1 MNKQDRSNLITIIN
15 IISIVVIVISVTL
28 LLTKPKNTFLENIKS
43 IETTTE
49 PAIQNIVDST
59 VSNTELNE
67 NIEQTEESIENEP
80 FQLTEQELIDL
91 ETEVILPYFE
101 FYSGEYQY
109 YLEILDSEQIL
120 SNDQTPMYPA
130 SLAKL
135 FLMGTIFEAIEDQ
148 VLEYDESIEQDL
160 ELMITVSDNAAY
172 NRLFFRLQAEVP
184 EINMFDWADQFCME
198 YDFDDTIIHNLYII
212 EGNETSLIQSDLV
225 FETSALDVGNFLGLV
240 YHENLVSQEA
250 SRTMYEILLRQERT
264 GKIPFLLP
272 DDAITANKTGELN
285 FYSHDAAIICTPFC
299 DYILVLMT
307 DSTNMAYVA
316 DEIIRELS
324 LDIYDYLGSID

>member
-1 MNKQDRSNLITIIN
+1 MNKQGRSNLITIIN
-15 IISIVVIVISVTL
+15 IISIVVIVVSVTL
-28 LLTKPKNTFLENIKS
+28 LLAKPKNVLLKNIES
-43 IETTTE
+43 VETTTE
-49 PAIQNIVDST
+49 PAIQTNVDNAI
-59 VSNTELNE
+59 SNVELVE
-67 NIEQTEESIENEP
+67 NVEQTEESIENEP

-91 ETEVILPYFE
+91 EAEVILPYFE

-120 SNDQTPMYPA
+120 TNDHTPMYQA

-160 ELMITVSDNAAY
+160 ELMITASDNAAY

-184 EINMFDWADQFCME
+184 EINMFDWADQFCIK
-198 YDFDDTIIHNLYII
+198 YDFDDTIIHNLYLI
-212 EGNETSLIQSDLV
+212 EGNETSLIQSDFV
-225 FETSALDVGNFLGLV
+225 FETSALDVGNLLSLV

-272 DDAITANKTGELN
+272 DDAITANKTGELD

-316 DEIIRELS
+316 DEIIQELS
-324 LDIYDYLGSID
+324 RDIYDYLGSID

>member
-225 FETSALDVGNFLGLV
+225 FETSALDVGNFLSLV

>member
-28 LLTKPKNTFLENIKS
+28 LLTKPKNTFLENSKS

-225 FETSALDVGNFLGLV
+225 FETSALDVGNFLSLV

>member
-1 MNKQDRSNLITIIN
+1 MNKQDRPNLITIIN

-225 FETSALDVGNFLGLV
+225 FETSALDVGNFLSLV

>member
-120 SNDQTPMYPA
+120 SNDQTPMYTA
-130 SLAKL
+130 SLAML

-225 FETSALDVGNFLGLV
+225 FETSALDVGNFLSLV

>member
-1 MNKQDRSNLITIIN
+1 M
-15 IISIVVIVISVTL
+15 
-28 LLTKPKNTFLENIKS
+28 TKPKNTFLENIKS

-225 FETSALDVGNFLGLV
+225 FETSALDVGNFLSLV

>member
-67 NIEQTEESIENEP
+67 NIEQTEESIDNEP

-225 FETSALDVGNFLGLV
+225 FETSALDVGNFLSLV

-316 DEIIRELS
+316 DEIIQELS